1 MLSGAFRAALH
12 RVLTCAILSQEYQG
26 KTAHDLFCA
35 MLSEASRSTLH
46 RVFTCAMLPQE
57 C

>member
-57 C
+57 Y